1 MTDQE
6 ILEMQLRI
14 DEGIRVAQERLWK
27 RASHDGNTL
36 VVVRDGKLQ
45 EVAPHSLDFSP
56 QSREGDPL
64 DKHRP

>member
-14 DEGIRVAQERLWK
+14 DEGIRVAQERLWE
-27 RASHDGNTL
+27 RAGHDGNTL

-45 EVAPHSLDFSP
+45 EVAPRSLGFDP
-56 QSREGDPL
+56 KSREGDPL
-64 DKHRP
+64 DKHHP